1 MKGNWLLQRGIIQ
14 FIILNLLVAIAYAFG
29 VRLSHE
35 FATLPATVASVWFP
49 AGMTLALVYLLGNR
63 TILGIVCGST
73 FALTLGLS
81 KLTPPLSI
89 LNFLLI
95 LTACGCGNI
104 LQPLIAAY
112 LIKKFARHKNIFSHV
127 NTVVLY
133 IFAAIFAP
141 MVSATLGISSLYV
154 TSVISW
160 NSFGVSWLTWWLGSA
175 LPHLI
180 FTPTILLWRNPSQ
193 KYLQRNFW
201 EIAVV
206 MLSLLLVSWIA
217 FVNRFPLAYLFLPI
231 LIWIVFRYGSF
242 FSSLFVSVVSLSAI
256 LSTAKGYGLYIE
268 DSPNE
273 SLLLLQSFMA
283 VMSLTSLILSAVIDE
298 RTEAQLSLKQ
308 AMENLEA
315 KVIERTVEL
324 QLSQSQIDGFF
335 SSAPMGMGIIDDNLR
350 YVRVNQV
357 LSEING
363 KPIEEHL
370 GRTLQEVLPDLSPYL
385 EGYFYEVLATGK
397 PLLNRENSSST
408 HSKNGEEQTWLAS
421 FFPIFDI
428 NNVAFCVGFVVVE
441 ISDRKKA
448 EADLKRAES
457 ILRKA
462 NLELEKL
469 VNIDGL
475 TQVANRRCFDQRLE
489 MEWERLYREQQPLS
503 LLLFDIDYFKRYN
516 DCYGHQLGDD
526 CLTTIAQ
533 TVEQVLSR
541 PADLVARYGGEE
553 FAVILPNTDEKG
565 AFTVAEQIRLAIS
578 GLGIAHQNSDINDI
592 VTISIGV
599 ASLLPNSMQEPATL
613 IKQADMALYYAKQ
626 HRRNQSV
633 VFSAI

>member
-1 MKGNWLLQRGIIQ
+1 MKGNWLLQRGIVK

-35 FATLPATVASVWFP
+35 FATLPASVASVWFP
-49 AGMTLALVYLLGNR
+49 SGMTLALVYLLGNR
-63 TILGIVCGST
+63 PILGIACGST
-73 FALTLGLS
+73 FALTLGLL
-81 KLTPPLSI
+81 KVTPQLSV
-89 LNFLLI
+89 LNLLLI
-95 LTACGCGNI
+95 LIACACGNV
-104 LQPLIAAY
+104 LQPLIAAC
-112 LIKKFARHKNIFSHV
+112 LIKKFARHRNIFSHV

-133 IFAAIFAP
+133 IAAAIFAP
-141 MVSATLGISSLYV
+141 TVSATLGITSLCV
-154 TSVISW
+154 TAVISW
-160 NSFGVSWLTWWLGSA
+160 NGFGVSWLTWWLGSA

-180 FTPTILLWRNPSQ
+180 FTPPILLWRNPSQ
-193 KYLQRNFW
+193 QHLQRNLW

-217 FVNRFPLAYLFLPI
+217 FVNGYPLAYLFLPI

-242 FSSLFVSVVSLSAI
+242 FSSLFVSVVSLIAI
-256 LSTAKGYGLYIE
+256 FSTARGHGLYIE

-335 SSAPMGMGIIDDNLR
+335 SSAPIGMGIVDRNLR

-363 KPIEEHL
+363 KPIEDHL
-370 GRTLQEVLPDLSPYL
+370 GRTLREILPDLSPHL
-385 EGYFYEVLATGK
+385 EGYFYEVLETGK
-397 PLLNRENSSST
+397 PLLNRENSSNRL
-408 HSKNGEEQTWLAS
+408 SKTGEEQTWLAS

-428 NNVAFCVGFVVVE
+428 NDVPFCVGFVVVD

-489 MEWERLYREQQPLS
+489 LEWERLCREQQPLS

-526 CLTTIAQ
+526 CLTAIAQ
-533 TVEQVLSR
+533 TAKQVLFR

-553 FAVILPNTDEKG
+553 FAVILPNTDLDG
-565 AFTVAEQIRLAIS
+565 AFTVAEQIREAI
-578 GLGIAHQNSDINDI
+578 LDLHIPHQNSDITDI
-592 VTISIGV
+592 VTISLGV
-599 ASLLPNSMQEPATL
+599 TSLLPNFTQNQSVL
-613 IKQADMALYYAKQ
+613 IKQADMALYRAKQ
-626 HRRNQSV
+626 QGRNQTV
-633 VFSAI
+633 IFSA